1 MAVSTRFRA
10 VLLVLALTSAAPKAF
25 AQGSAD
31 LGNAAAADERA
42 AARAA
47 ATAGFKAY
55 SDGRYADAMT
65 LFAKAESLL
74 HAPPHLLYY
83 ARSSVKL
90 GKLVQANEA
99 YLKILRETL
108 PADAPKAFVEA
119 QTAAAAEQPKV
130 EQSLPRLTIVV
141 TGNEA
146 KQAQVTVNGVEVPQA
161 LIGIPAP
168 HDPGDLELEAIA
180 PGWRSKKEKLTLKEG
195 ERQTVKLTLDV
206 RDVTAKP
213 KVFETTP
220 TPSAP
225 KTGLK
230 VAGWVSVVIGV
241 AGLGAGTYFLVD
253 NRNNREAA
261 NALCTLPNGVCPSA
275 QRSAIESYDS
285 TANTDAILSWITYG
299 VGGAAVVAGAVML
312 ILSRGGSEAAAPP
325 PKTAEVHPWIGFGS
339 VGLAGSF

>member
-1 MAVSTRFRA
+1 MAVSPRFQA
-10 VLLVLALTSAAPKAF
+10 VLLLLASTSLAPRAF

-47 ATAGFKAY
+47 ATSGFKAY

-65 LFAKAESLL
+65 LFAKAEALV

-83 ARSSVKL
+83 ARASAKL

-130 EQSLPRLTIVV
+130 DQSLPRLTIVV

-146 KQAQVTVNGVEVPQA
+146 KQAQVTVNGAEVPQA
-161 LIGIPAP
+161 LLGIAAP
-168 HDPGDLELEAIA
+168 HDPGDLELEAVA

-195 ERQTVKLTLDV
+195 ERQTIKLALDI
-206 RDVTAKP
+206 RDETAKP
-213 KVFETTP
+213 SALMAAP
-220 TPSAP
+220 TPAP

-230 VAGWVSVVIGV
+230 IAGWITVAVGA
-241 AGLGAGTYFLVD
+241 AGLGVGTYFLVD
-253 NRNNREAA
+253 NRNNRDAA
-261 NALCTLPNGVCPSA
+261 NALCTLPNGVCPSS

-285 TANTDAILSWITYG
+285 AANTSAILSWIGYG
-299 VGGAAVVAGAVML
+299 VGGAAVVMGAVML
-312 ILSRGGSEAAAPP
+312 VLSRGGSEAAAPP
-325 PKTAEVHPWIGFGS
+325 KAAEVHPWFGLGS
-339 VGLAGSF
+339 AGLSGSF